1 MTFHFDAMATLDR
14 QCTIDDPG
22 RILGAPPTATTC
34 LGAHHLNGVSAA
46 APAITPMIHCY
57 LTAWKAP
64 AMPGCIPPL
73 ARMAGRAQG
82 RRSAALTAM
91 GIAMPSFQMISRK
104 TGTRMMGGLG
114 SGRPTGSGRDT
125 VEACRSIDV
134 NQLHRKGCL
143 RAGAEPST

>member
-64 AMPGCIPPL
+64 AMPGCIL
-73 ARMAGRAQG
+73 AAG
-82 RRSAALTAM
+82 
-91 GIAMPSFQMISRK
+91 PH
-104 TGTRMMGGLG
+104 
-114 SGRPTGSGRDT
+114 GRP
-125 VEACRSIDV
+125 
-134 NQLHRKGCL
+134 
-143 RAGAEPST
+143 GARPTLLPL